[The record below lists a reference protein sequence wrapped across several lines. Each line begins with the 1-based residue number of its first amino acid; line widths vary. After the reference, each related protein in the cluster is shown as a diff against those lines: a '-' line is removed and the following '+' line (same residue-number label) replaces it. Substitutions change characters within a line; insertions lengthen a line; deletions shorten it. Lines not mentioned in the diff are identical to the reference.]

1 MSADQEQDV
10 AQSDYP
16 PDGSEALE
24 QYSDIETMDGELV
37 IFDESKPDAWIQCS
51 FWIQVRMM
59 E

>member
-10 AQSDYP
+10 AQPDYP
-16 PDGSEALE
+16 SAESESLE
-24 QYSDIETMDGELV
+24 RYSDIETGDGELV
-37 IFDESKPDAWIQCS
+37 IFDESEPDAWIQCS